1 MQEKTSGLSMTTKIV
16 LAMFLG
22 ILFGYFF
29 PSYVDYI
36 SFLGDIFLR
45 LIQMGIVFLVMGQ
58 IIEAIGN
65 LQISQLGKIGL
76 RTIIV
81 FLVSSTLASAWG
93 VLFGILFK
101 PGSGINQTVDSDVV
115 IESAEQMPF
124 TEVFTNFFPQN
135 IMESLANGTIV
146 QIIVFAIFFGIAVSL
161 QKEKTKAVFLPVL
174 VDFNAIILEMIRFIM
189 GFAPVGIFA
198 LLASTISD
206 YGVSVIM
213 PLLSYLI
220 VYAGATLLFL
230 LIWIVIISLY
240 LKISPIL
247 LIKKMGRMSILAMA
261 TTSSAITL
269 PIAMEDTEANLG
281 LHSEVSRI
289 VLPLGMSLNSNGS
302 AMFMSITLITI
313 AQIYGVTYGFSQL
326 FYIVLLSTFASL
338 ANAVVPGGG
347 LISLS
352 IVVPQMGLPIES
364 IAIFAGVEWFTGII
378 RTILNVNSDVYSALI
393 VGQSMD
399 QIDRRTLLD
408 EQIVKQ

>member
-1 MQEKTSGLSMTTKIV
+1 
-16 LAMFLG
+16 
-22 ILFGYFF
+22 
-29 PSYVDYI
+29 
-36 SFLGDIFLR
+36 
-45 LIQMGIVFLVMGQ
+45 MGIVFLVMGQ

-101 PGSGINQTVDSDVV
+101 PGSGINQTVDNGMV

-124 TEVFTNFFPQN
+124 TEVFVNFFPKN
-135 IMESLANGTIV
+135 IMEALTNGTIV
-146 QIIVFAIFFGIAVSL
+146 QIIVFAIFFGIAVSR

-174 VDFNAIILEMIRFIM
+174 VDFNAIILEMISFIM
-189 GFAPVGIFA
+189 GFAPIGIFA
-198 LLASTISD
+198 LLASTIAD

-213 PLLSYLI
+213 PLLSYLL
-220 VYAGATLLFL
+220 VYAGATLVFL

-240 LKISPIL
+240 LKISPVL

-269 PIAMEDTEANLG
+269 PVAMEDTEANLG
-281 LHSEVSRI
+281 LDSEVNRI

-393 VGQSMD
+393 VGQSMN
-399 QIDRRTLLD
+399 QIDRDILLD
-408 EQIVKQ
+408 EQSVNQ